1 MSASFVGI
9 HLDASL
15 LENWWPSNT
24 NDRRTYE
31 QKHGRIPTDTTLSWQ
46 IFNSDQHPGEFFLI
60 LYMAVLKNVTSSNLT
75 VAYFLGNG
83 WKLNR
88 WTTNQILFRDE
99 IMSHT
104 TQMSL
109 GFLFATVFDVRC
121 PTGICHWDLEAAG
134 IAEAEFLGDP
144 GRWVP
149 QSRVKGMEDLYQ
161 SDS

>member
-1 MSASFVGI
+1 
-9 HLDASL
+9 
-15 LENWWPSNT
+15 
-24 NDRRTYE
+24 
-31 QKHGRIPTDTTLSWQ
+31 
-46 IFNSDQHPGEFFLI
+46 
-60 LYMAVLKNVTSSNLT
+60 MAVLKNVTSSNLT

-149 QSRVKGMEDLYQ
+149 QSRVKGMEARNTNTSWFFLAVSKFVQFDLAHLVVLNHIWLCYYYQ
-161 SDS
+161 MFSQLLGFSMCWFVSSHI